1 MENGQKQEDSKAD
14 NTTNDRLNYPW
25 PKKDWEPSAKY
36 DLSYNGYF
44 DDC

>member
-14 NTTNDRLNYPW
+14 NTTNDRLNYPR
-25 PKKDWEPSAKY
+25 PKDWEPSTKY
-36 DLSYNGYF
+36 ILSYKGYF